1 MACINSLSLKGEN
14 VLWPHLISYEALLS
28 IHSRFSENLG
38 PKFFSLR
45 NTNRGIGLSVF
56 IHIKKNNTVAGD
68 HSLSY
73 IILSLPRGKS
83 FEFIIQG
90 EVDPFTCLVVPS
102 PLTAKIVLVFEFGRQ
117 HFFLN

>member
-1 MACINSLSLKGEN
+1 MIDI
-14 VLWPHLISYEALLS
+14 PSY
-28 IHSRFSENLG
+28 
-38 PKFFSLR
+38 
-45 NTNRGIGLSVF
+45 GIGLSVF

-90 EVDPFTCLVVPS
+90 EVDPFTCLVVPW
-102 PLTAKIVLVFEFGRQ
+102 PLTAVAAAGCQYVL
-117 HFFLN
+117 